1 MPHIQQ
7 NDEETPLLVT
17 NDKKSQLRQDKYA
30 KWSIQAGLVLFVS
43 LIVSVLVRIPFN
55 VFTFHPI
62 FMTLFIVLVTE
73 GIAVLQPTSGTE
85 EKKKGL
91 LYHALFQSA
100 SYLSV
105 ITGFSFIFYNKII
118 SGKHHFES

>member
-1 MPHIQQ
+1 MVHST
-7 NDEETPLLVT
+7 DEETPLLVT
-17 NDKKSQLRQDKYA
+17 DDKKSQLKQDKIA
-30 KWSIQAGLVLFVS
+30 KWSIQAGLILFVP

-73 GIAVLQPTSGTE
+73 GIALLQPTATTE

-91 LYHALFQSA
+91 LYHTFFQTA

-105 ITGFSFIFYNKII
+105 ITGFSFIFYNKVI
-118 SGKHHFES
+118 SGKAHFES